1 MWVGPDLTS
10 YFFHLTWL
18 DVVDVADGEACDTG
32 GMGGLFAQTV
42 EHHRHGEGWHDGV
55 LHLFV
60 GFPAGDGLGQVAVE
74 FGFLLHAQVALD
86 PPLHGVEAHSLALV
100 RL

>member
-18 DVVDVADGEACDTG
+18 DVVDVADGEASDTG

-42 EHHRHGEGWHDGV
+42 EYHRHGEGWHDGV
-55 LHLFV
+55 LHLLV
-60 GFPAGDGLGQVAVE
+60 GFLTGDGLGQVAVE
-74 FGFLLHAQVALD
+74 LRFLLHAQVALN
-86 PPLHGVEAHSLALV
+86 PPQHGVEAHSLALV